1 MIVNAFN
8 ILDQEM
14 NSIATGI
21 YLGVSVTDH
30 SCKPNAVATFDGT
43 TLYIRTIQDLPS
55 VDWSKIFISYIDLM
69 DTTETRRHE
78 LQQNYYFLCKCE
90 KCLDEQEP
98 IEMNAGACPNGKCNA
113 FINFDSFERF
123 PAKCQNCEEII
134 TDKHHQLYEDLMH
147 TTQMHLDKMKLAG
160 VACKIRKEK
169 HPF

>member
-1 MIVNAFN
+1 
-8 ILDQEM
+8 M

-55 VDWSKIFISYIDLM
+55 VDLPSKIFISYVDLM

-78 LQQNYYFLCKCE
+78 LQQNYYFWCKCE

-113 FINFDSFERF
+113 FINFVSFERF
-123 PAKCQNCEEII
+123 PAKCRNCDEII
-134 TDKHHQLYEDLMH
+134 TDKHHQLYQDLMH
-147 TTQMHLDKMKLAG
+147 TTQMHLDKMKLAS
-160 VACKIRKEK
+160 VACKIRRKK
-169 HPF
+169 NPF